1 MMHNKQEQGNAPE
14 VLMKLMAEA
23 RGEDTFCFIFD
34 YETPKGE
41 EMHGPFYGT
50 GRDLVEVARAIKT
63 LLEEQGNTVSTIAY
77 FPGFHT
83 SEALTTYGESEP
95 KVPFQFLYIGQ
106 PIMTT
111 GCWMK

>member
-1 MMHNKQEQGNAPE
+1 MQKKREQGNAPE

-41 EMHGPFYGT
+41 DLHAPFWGT

-83 SEALTTYGESEP
+83 REDLTAYGESGP
-95 KVPFQFLYIGQ
+95 KVPFQYLYIGQ
-106 PIMTT
+106 PIMTA
-111 GCWMK
+111 GGWIK